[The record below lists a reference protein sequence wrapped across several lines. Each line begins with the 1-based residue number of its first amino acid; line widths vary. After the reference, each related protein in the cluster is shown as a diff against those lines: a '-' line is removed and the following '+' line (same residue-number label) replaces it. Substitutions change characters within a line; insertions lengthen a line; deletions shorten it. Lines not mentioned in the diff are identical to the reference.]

1 MISLLSAVYRA
12 IRLFWCAV
20 KRGWGAVSSSYMSKF
35 NANSETHIEENELAP
50 LIRRRFSIES
60 EEMANTDVRNEERA
74 NTDDQDDKNH
84 SDRFYDNGKD
94 AGVDED
100 TLDS

>member
-1 MISLLSAVYRA
+1 M
-12 IRLFWCAV
+12 
-20 KRGWGAVSSSYMSKF
+20 
-35 NANSETHIEENELAP
+35 
-50 LIRRRFSIES
+50 RRRFSIES

-84 SDRFYDNGKD
+84 SDRFYDNGKG